1 MALLHR
7 DLRASDLD
15 RERAVAFLKAHYAEG
30 RLTADELAWRSGA
43 AYRAVGM
50 AELDRLA
57 ADLPAFARPPTRR
70 RSRALPLALLVV
82 ALVALIVFV
91 PPELLL
97 GLFLVLTAIGMMMV
111 FVLAPVW
118 IPLLLGF
125 VAYRVFCAAR
135 RSVGPPPAGWR

>member
-1 MALLHR
+1 MALLHH

-30 RLTADELAWRSGA
+30 RLTAGELAWRSDA

-50 AELDRLA
+50 AELDRLSS
-57 ADLPAFARPPTRR
+57 DLPAFARAPRQR
-70 RSRALPLALLVV
+70 RSRTLPVVLLGLSLVV
-82 ALVALIVFV
+82 LIVLV

-97 GLFLVLTAIGMMMV
+97 GVFVVLTGIGMMMA
-111 FVLAPVW
+111 FLLAPVW
-118 IPLLLGF
+118 IPVLLVV
-125 VAYRVFCAAR
+125 VAYRVFCAVR

>member
-1 MALLHR
+1 VALLHR

-15 RERAVAFLKAHYAEG
+15 REQAVEFLKAHFAEG
-30 RLTADELAWRSGA
+30 RLTASELAWRSEA

-57 ADLPAFARPPTRR
+57 RDLPAFARPPRR
-70 RSRALPLALLVV
+70 RSSRALPLGLVV
-82 ALVALIVFV
+82 LALVALIVLV
-91 PPELLL
+91 PPELLF
-97 GLFLVLTAIGMMMV
+97 GLFLLFCAIGMMMV

-125 VAYRVFCAAR
+125 VAYRVFCVAR

>member
-1 MALLHR
+1 MTLLHR

-30 RLTADELAWRSGA
+30 RLTADELAWRSDA

-57 ADLPAFARPPTRR
+57 ADLPAFARPPRR
-70 RSRALPLALLVV
+70 RRPRVLPLALLVLS
-82 ALVALIVFV
+82 LVALIVLV

-97 GLFLVLTAIGMMMV
+97 GMFALLAALGMIML

-118 IPLLLGF
+118 IPVLLCV

-135 RSVGPPPAGWR
+135 RSAGPRPAGWR

>member
-15 RERAVAFLKAHYAEG
+15 REHAVAFLKAHYAEG
-30 RLTADELAWRSGA
+30 RLTADELAWRSDA

-50 AELDRLA
+50 AELRRLTR
-57 ADLPAFARPPTRR
+57 DLPAFARPPRRR
-70 RSRALPLALLVV
+70 RSRVLPLALLVL
-82 ALVALIVFV
+82 ALVALIVLV

-97 GLFLVLTAIGMMMV
+97 GIFALFVAVGMIML

-118 IPLLLGF
+118 IPVLLGF

-135 RSVGPPPAGWR
+135 RSAGPRPAGWR

>member
-15 RERAVAFLKAHYAEG
+15 REQAVAFLKAHYAEG
-30 RLTADELAWRSGA
+30 RLTADELAWRSDA

-57 ADLPAFARPPTRR
+57 ADLPAFARPPRRR
-70 RSRALPLALLVV
+70 RSRALPLALVV
-82 ALVALIVFV
+82 LALVALIVLV

-97 GLFLVLTAIGMMMV
+97 GMLALFAALGMIML

-118 IPLLLGF
+118 IPVLLGV
-125 VAYRVFCAAR
+125 VAYRMFCAAR
-135 RSVGPPPAGWR
+135 RSAGPRPAGWR

>member
-1 MALLHR
+1 VALLNR

-30 RLTADELAWRSGA
+30 RLTSDELAWRSDA

-50 AELDRLA
+50 AELRRLSR
-57 ADLPAFARPPTRR
+57 DLPAFARPPRRR
-70 RSRALPLALLVV
+70 RSRALPLALLVL
-82 ALVALIVFV
+82 ALVALIVLV

-97 GLFLVLTAIGMMMV
+97 GLFLLLTAIGIMLV

-118 IPLLLGF
+118 IPVMLGF
-125 VAYRVFCAAR
+125 IAYRVFCAAR
-135 RSVGPPPAGWR
+135 RSVGPRPAGWR